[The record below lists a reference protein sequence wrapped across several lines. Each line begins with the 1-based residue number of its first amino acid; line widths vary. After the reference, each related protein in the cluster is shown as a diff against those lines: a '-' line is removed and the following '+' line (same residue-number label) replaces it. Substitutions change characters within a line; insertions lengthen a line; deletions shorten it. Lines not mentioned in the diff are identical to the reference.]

1 MSSAPL
7 LTDSHAHLDSPR
19 YDADRDAVLQS
30 ARAAGVGT
38 VLSIGI
44 GDGPATMHQAVD
56 LCRQYAD
63 RDDVPRLYATAGVH
77 PDEAANLDE
86 SALLKL
92 DTLLSQPEVIACG
105 EIGLD
110 YYWDTA
116 PRTVQHTAFIQQ
128 MELAAGHALPIV
140 IHCRAAERAGTGD
153 TAAWDDT
160 LSLLDRHWRQT
171 GLGGILHCFAGTP
184 EHARRAIEYG
194 FLISF
199 AGNLTFPKAQPIR
212 DAAQSVPLSAL
223 LVETD
228 APFLTPV
235 PRRGQRNEPAY
246 VSETAAALAALRG
259 IATAELAA
267 ATTANFDRLMK
278 LSPATT
284 SGELR

>member
-1 MSSAPL
+1 MSFAPL

-19 YDADRDAVLQS
+19 YNDDREAMLQA

-44 GDGPATMHQAVD
+44 GEGPATMHQALDV
-56 LCRQYAD
+56 CRQYAG

-77 PDEAANLDE
+77 PDEAASLDDA
-86 SALLKL
+86 ALQKL

-128 MELAAGHALPIV
+128 MELAAGHCLPIV

-160 LSLLDRHWRQT
+160 LSLLERHWRQS

-184 EHARRAIEYG
+184 EHARRAIDFG

-199 AGNLTFPKAQPIR
+199 AGNLTFRKAQAIR
-212 DAAQSVPLSAL
+212 DAAQSIPLESL

-228 APFLTPV
+228 APFLAPV

-246 VSETAAALAALRG
+246 VGETAAALATLLK
-259 IATAELAA
+259 IAPDELAA
-267 ATTANFDRLMK
+267 ATSANFARLMQ
-278 LSPATT
+278 LAPA
-284 SGELR
+284 

>member
-1 MSSAPL
+1 M

-19 YDADRDAVLQS
+19 YEQDREAMLQAALS
-30 ARAAGVGT
+30 AGVGT

-44 GDGPATMHQAVD
+44 GDGPQTMHRALD
-56 LCRQYAD
+56 LCRIYAGRTD
-63 RDDVPRLYATAGVH
+63 LPRLYATAGIH
-77 PDEAANLDE
+77 PDESAQVDDASLAMLDQ
-86 SALLKL
+86 LLKA
-92 DTLLSQPEVIACG
+92 PEVVACG

-116 PRTVQHTAFIQQ
+116 PRPVQHQAFIQQ
-128 MELAAGHALPIV
+128 MELAAGHCLPIV

-160 LSLLDRHWRQT
+160 LDLLDRHWRQT
-171 GLGGILHCFAGTP
+171 GLGGILHCFAGTR
-184 EHARRAIEYG
+184 EHALRAIDYG

-212 DAAQSVPLSAL
+212 DAAQSLPLTSL

-228 APFLTPV
+228 APFLAPV

-246 VSETAAALAALRG
+246 ITETARTLAALHG
-259 IATAELAA
+259 IEPEQIAA
-267 ATTANFDRLMK
+267 HTSQNFERLMK
-278 LSPATT
+278 LKH
-284 SGELR
+284 